1 VSIGQNQRVSLRSL
15 KVLFQ
20 YLKGDG
26 SVYGR
31 FKPNKL
37 IIRKMNIAK
46 VINSTKEAESDLALD
61 FSSFLLRYHRDIDYS
76 DFSDDPKTLHKIKRA
91 ETFRSWA
98 DIEDLAN
105 GFESISTNFEQH
117 QTTAA
122 KAFQELY
129 NYIEKSKRE
138 TMRELETT
146 KNQILIFKDEYESL
160 TGTKNPSKE
169 FALDTLGGIREEM
182 GMLIEQNVKQME

>member
-1 VSIGQNQRVSLRSL
+1 
-15 KVLFQ
+15 
-20 YLKGDG
+20 
-26 SVYGR
+26 
-31 FKPNKL
+31 
-37 IIRKMNIAK
+37 MNIAK
-46 VINSTKEAESDLALD
+46 VINSTKEAESDWPSTSRP
-61 FSSFLLRYHRDIDYS
+61 SSSATIATS
-76 DFSDDPKTLHKIKRA
+76 TTPTSPTPKTLHKIKRA

-122 KAFQELY
+122 KAFQELN

-146 KNQILIFKDEYESL
+146 KNHIFDL
-160 TGTKNPSKE
+160 QG
-169 FALDTLGGIREEM
+169 
-182 GMLIEQNVKQME
+182 